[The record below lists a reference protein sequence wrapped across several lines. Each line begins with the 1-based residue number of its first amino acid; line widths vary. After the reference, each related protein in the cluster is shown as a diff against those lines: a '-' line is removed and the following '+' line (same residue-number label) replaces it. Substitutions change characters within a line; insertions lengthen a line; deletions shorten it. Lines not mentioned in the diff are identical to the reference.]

1 MTMQIVDDEFDLE
14 EDTAVPS
21 IYLTENS
28 STAKYDDSE
37 MIVCRAP
44 LGNNHIC
51 GKRYRNLPT
60 FVRHLEKPSVHRLKI
75 GEEL

>member
-1 MTMQIVDDEFDLE
+1 MTTEIVNEAFDTR
-14 EDTAVPS
+14 EDVMPS
-21 IYLTENS
+21 IYITENA

-51 GKRYRNLPT
+51 GKRYRNLPS
-60 FVRHLEKPSVHRLKI
+60 FVRHLEKPNIHGLRI
-75 GEEL
+75 GE